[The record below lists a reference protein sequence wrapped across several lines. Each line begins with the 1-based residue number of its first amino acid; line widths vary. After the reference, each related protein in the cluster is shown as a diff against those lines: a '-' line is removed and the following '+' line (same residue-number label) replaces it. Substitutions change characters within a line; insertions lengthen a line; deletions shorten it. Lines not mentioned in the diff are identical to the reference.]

1 MVFSLDLA
9 RADFLE
15 VFFKIDRNAEI
26 ATGWHSGWKTRNI
39 PTGALVMHMFN
50 QLTHQQD
57 QRTTLI
63 KQPGYEPELPASP
76 GSRNLIKKTVYL
88 FDIYVISL
96 ILELSEDR

>member
-15 VFFKIDRNAEI
+15 IFFKIDRNAEI
-26 ATGWHSGWKTRNI
+26 ATGWHSGWRN
-39 PTGALVMHMFN
+39 PQYTNRGAGDTDV
-50 QLTHQQD
+50 QPTHQQD

-76 GSRNLIKKTVYL
+76 GFRNLIKKTVYL